1 MKIRL
6 CALAAMA
13 ILCTSAAAGS
23 FSHLDRSDDAE
34 IHSHTALGNDIYV
47 RGFGLS
53 LGVLGAGAEDGEG
66 LPPDRQAAVED
77 DNRMR
82 QAARMPIDLLAAS
95 GDSVGY
101 GGGLGSGCWKPA
113 SSLAPRR

>member
-1 MKIRL
+1 MKTKL

-13 ILCTSAAAGS
+13 TFFCTGAAAGS

-34 IHSHTALGNDIYV
+34 IHSHTALSNDIYV

-53 LGVLGAGAEDGEG
+53 LGVLGVGAEDGDARGQWSEVDDDG
-66 LPPDRQAAVED
+66 KTRQVGRLPF
-77 DNRMR
+77 
-82 QAARMPIDLLAAS
+82 DLLAAS
-95 GDSVGY
+95 GDAAGY